1 MVIFHGMFGFISNV
15 LSPNLSGFRGGGTL
29 FRFHRTN
36 FHQYAFQQLIGI
48 FIEYNFNVHIHAR
61 DVSISRSKMYNN
73 HQINSDDRLV
83 PWSLLI
89 EKLVVESQ

>member
-1 MVIFHGMFGFISNV
+1 MGCLDLYQMFYLQICQDLG
-15 LSPNLSGFRGGGTL
+15 GGGGTL